1 MIFRSRH
8 AEFEAIRKEMEPKF
22 KRENVRII
30 EAGCGR
36 KWEYKLPEDVT
47 PYIIGI
53 DIDETAMQLRAAL
66 ENDLDELH
74 CCDLLDAKIP
84 YASAD
89 IIYCSFVFEHLTDPP
104 NVLRKF
110 ADWVADDGIIIL
122 RFPNIE
128 SVFGWTTR
136 VSPHWIHVL
145 YHRLVKGYK
154 EAGKIGHPPYP
165 TVYHESLKYENFHE
179 LLGSTGLEIK
189 ALYKVNTAD
198 KLPGLWKSIYVAY
211 AYLLSLLSFGKI
223 DRKVSSFAYV
233 LKNAE

>member
-53 DIDETAMQLRAAL
+53 DIDDTAMQLRAAL

-84 YASAD
+84 CASAD
-89 IIYCSFVFEHLTDPP
+89 IIYCSFVFEQS
-104 NVLRKF
+104 LR
-110 ADWVADDGIIIL
+110 
-122 RFPNIE
+122 RFWG
-128 SVFGWTTR
+128 F
-136 VSPHWIHVL
+136 
-145 YHRLVKGYK
+145 
-154 EAGKIGHPPYP
+154 
-165 TVYHESLKYENFHE
+165 
-179 LLGSTGLEIK
+179 
-189 ALYKVNTAD
+189 
-198 KLPGLWKSIYVAY
+198 
-211 AYLLSLLSFGKI
+211 
-223 DRKVSSFAYV
+223 SSRG
-233 LKNAE
+233 